1 LARKTF
7 CPTFQ
12 NFKDFG
18 KYLTSLKIFFD
29 YFDLGQRHLILV
41 EATTMPML
49 IRTTSLASQLD
60 LASANASYLVTV
72 NAFNG
77 SSAFTAS
84 PFVFAIDT
92 SFQRTQVAF
101 ANHKGQT

>member
-1 LARKTF
+1 
-7 CPTFQ
+7 
-12 NFKDFG
+12 
-18 KYLTSLKIFFD
+18 
-29 YFDLGQRHLILV
+29 
-41 EATTMPML
+41 MPML

-101 ANHKGQT
+101 ANHKGQTQGCCTLDTNHGAYAFSSG